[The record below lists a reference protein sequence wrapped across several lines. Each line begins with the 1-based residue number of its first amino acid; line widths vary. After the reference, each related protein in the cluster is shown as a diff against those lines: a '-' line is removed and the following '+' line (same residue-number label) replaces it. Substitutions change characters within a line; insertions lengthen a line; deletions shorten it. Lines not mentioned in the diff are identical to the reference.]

1 MGGGI
6 GEAAP
11 GPLWAEM
18 AYAARVSI
26 FFSFLFYLKN
36 INKYIFKYF

>member
-6 GEAAP
+6 GEAVAR
-11 GPLWAEM
+11 PLWAEM

-26 FFSFLFYLKN
+26 FFSFIFYLK
-36 INKYIFKYF
+36 I